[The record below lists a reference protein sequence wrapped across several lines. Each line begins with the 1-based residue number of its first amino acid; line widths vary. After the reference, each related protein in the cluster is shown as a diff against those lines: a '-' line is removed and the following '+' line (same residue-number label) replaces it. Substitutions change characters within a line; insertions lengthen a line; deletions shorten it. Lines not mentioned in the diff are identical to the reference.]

1 MEEGNVVTSIR
12 GTFGSLVPGKP
23 TINVVAKNRGWLFE
37 DLKDH
42 FYAGAHRL
50 GLGVACSD
58 EPWPTAD
65 AWIYLRTHEA
75 AFSPEPARTVVQIHD
90 MFADDYGPHGPRRCV
105 EKCGGVSFTHPEQV
119 DILTAAGIT
128 RFGIRRMVGGTDPP
142 AVAYCGPIGCT
153 EDFRPRP
160 RKAPG
165 PHFTIGWV
173 GRPMSYRGVDIKRC
187 EMAVEIIA
195 ATGADCLLVGAG
207 LEALKEALGRKA
219 SYLAR
224 PPLRHR
230 EYPEL
235 YRYMDALLITSLSEA
250 GPLCLFEA
258 LASGVPAVST
268 RVGWAS
274 TMIEDG
280 VNGYLYDSMPE
291 AVERLERIR
300 RDVGTWRERRHDI
313 AATQPH
319 RLEDWIDANLRLA
332 LELAR

>member
-1 MEEGNVVTSIR
+1 MTSIR

-23 TINVVAKNRGWLFE
+23 AINIVAKNRGWLFE

-75 AFSPEPARTVVQIHD
+75 ASSPEPARTVVQIHD
-90 MFADDYGPHGPRRCV
+90 MFADDYGPDGARRCV
-105 EKCGGVSFTHPEQV
+105 EKCGAVFLTHPEQQ
-119 DILTAAGIT
+119 DILAAAGIT
-128 RFGIRRMVGGTDPP
+128 PGLMEFLPVGSAG
-142 AVAYCGPIGCT
+142 AFSSLAA
-153 EDFRPRP
+153 RPRP
-160 RKAPG
+160 SAL
-165 PHFTIGWV
+165 FAIGWV
-173 GRPMSYRGVDIKRC
+173 GRPMSYRGVDLKRC
-187 EMAVEIIA
+187 EMAVKIMA
-195 ATGADCLLVGAG
+195 AIDADYLLIGEG
-207 LEALKEALGRKA
+207 LDGMKQALGWRA
-219 SYLAR
+219 SCIAR

-230 EYPEL
+230 EYPPL
-235 YRYMDALLITSLSEA
+235 YGYMDALLITSLSEA

-258 LASGVPAVST
+258 LASGVPVVST

-280 VNGYLYDSMPE
+280 VNGYLYDTIPE
-291 AVERLERIR
+291 AIDRLESIR
-300 RDVGTWRERRHDI
+300 RDVGTWRERRHNI

-332 LELAR
+332 LELVR